1 MGPILGHLGG
11 TLMVLFVALLALRC
25 AKRLGLVFWP
35 AVPAR
40 PAAPRWAPG
49 PGTLALAAFGVLAL
63 QFFAAF
69 FCWLD
74 LGQTGGLAAFWQHF
88 IQRFTT
94 AGDSPHYLLLAR
106 QGYVAGGEAAKY
118 IVFYPLYPLAVRLA
132 HTLLSPLSVSWEA
145 AALAVSWLCWGGA
158 GAAMLALA
166 GQDLPKGQ
174 AAFSVALMALY
185 PFGFFALGVFT
196 ESLFLLLCLLCMFFA
211 RRQSWLPAG
220 VFGALA
226 ALCRNQG
233 LVLLLPLLYLWLR
246 ARRQKKQ
253 GPASLALAL
262 PLLGWGGYLALNA
275 RLFGNALAFMEFQ
288 SAPPWYQSVKWISE
302 NLAQHWQMALD
313 YPGLAPFLYHAQLA
327 LYFAAMA
334 LLFWGLWKQCP
345 THWLIWGGA
354 YLGMCY
360 LAGWLISG
368 GRYVFECIPLFLIGA
383 SLPRPARWLLAAV
396 SAFFLWKMGVYYM
409 QGQAIM

>member
-1 MGPILGHLGG
+1 MGAFIGHSGG
-11 TLMVLFVALLALRC
+11 ALMVLFVALLALRC
-25 AKRLGLVFWP
+25 AKRLGLVLWP
-35 AVPAR
+35 AAPAR
-40 PAAPRWAPG
+40 PLAPRWAPG
-49 PGTLALAAFGVLAL
+49 PGALTLAAFGVLAA
-63 QFFAAF
+63 QFLFAF
-69 FCWLD
+69 LCWLD

-88 IQRFTT
+88 FERFTT

-106 QGYVAGGEAAKY
+106 EGYAAEGDAAKY
-118 IVFYPLYPLAVRLA
+118 IVFYPLYPLAVRLMHA
-132 HTLLSPLSVSWEA
+132 LLAPFSAGWEA

-166 GQDLPKGQ
+166 GQDLPREQ
-174 AAFSVALMALY
+174 AAFAVALMALY
-185 PFGFFALGVFT
+185 PFGFFALGVYT
-196 ESLFLLLCLLCMFFA
+196 ESLFLLLSLLCMLFA
-211 RRQSWLPAG
+211 RRKNWLAAG

-226 ALCRNQG
+226 VLCRNQG

-246 ARRQKKQ
+246 ARREKKQ

-262 PLLGWGGYLALNA
+262 PLLGWGGYLALNW
-275 RLFGNALAFMEFQ
+275 RLFGSPFAFFEFLA
-288 SAPPWYQSVKWISE
+288 APPWYQTTRWIGE

-313 YPGLAPFLYHAQLA
+313 YPGLAPFIYHAQLA

-334 LLFWGLWKQCP
+334 LLFFGLWKKCP
-345 THWLIWGGA
+345 THWLIWGGG
-354 YLGMCY
+354 YLGMSY

-368 GRYVFECIPLFLIGA
+368 GRYVFGCLPLYLIGA

-396 SAFFLWKMGVYYM
+396 SAFFLWKMCVWYM